1 MPRVEVRWEGEMG
14 YLGSGERG
22 GGLNL
27 DGHGKSAASP
37 VEALVMALAACSAV
51 DVVDILEK
59 RRTPVRALSVGAEF
73 ERALTYPRRLVS
85 VELGFTVATDSTR
98 EHVERAITLSLDK
111 YCSVSASLAPDTSIT
126 WKLTLA
132 GE

>member
-1 MPRVEVRWEGEMG
+1 MPRVEVRWEGEMR

-22 GGLNL
+22 GGLSL

-59 RRTPVRALSVGAEF
+59 RRTPVRSLSVAAEF

-85 VELGFTVATDSTR
+85 VEMGFEVATDSRR
-98 EHVERAITLSLDK
+98 EHVERAINLSLEK
-111 YCSVSASLAPDTSIT
+111 YCSVAASLAPDTSIT

-132 GE
+132 EE